1 MLKKLTTKKRISKFC
16 FFSIL
21 IIAVILLATGGPK
34 TWLALQELRGT
45 YLLLALG
52 IFVAMTFFDIMRLQV
67 LTGALGTH
75 IPFLYGLK
83 TILAYYFLSAI
94 TPAVTGGEPLMVYML
109 KEKGVGVGK
118 GTCIVVIRGLLLISF
133 IAIGGPIIIYFNRD
147 LLHNTGLQIMFGGV
161 ALLLAA
167 LIAFLAYALYKPEN
181 GERLIGKILHLLER
195 FSCLKKHIPHLIE
208 RIDSW
213 IDELSFS
220 LKFFVR
226 ERKLRLF
233 IATIWTVM
241 FMICNY
247 SLAYILLK
255 GLNYDISLWTV
266 FMVQVILYFFLYFSP
281 TPGGSGVAE
290 GGFYLLFAPL
300 VPQHLLGLLIIL
312 WRFFAVYLG
321 VFMGAFVIM
330 KTLGVDRVEAIAED
344 KIHPILKL
352 ENGDQTQMN

>member
-1 MLKKLTTKKRISKFC
+1 MLKKLTTKKRIVLFC

-21 IIAVILLATGGPK
+21 IIAIILLATGGPK
-34 TWLALQELRGT
+34 TWLALQELHGA
-45 YLLLALG
+45 YLLLAFGL
-52 IFVAMTFFDIMRLQV
+52 FVAMTFFDILRLQV

-109 KEKGVGVGK
+109 REKGVGVGK

-133 IAIGGPIIIYFNRD
+133 IAIGGPIIIYFNTE

-167 LIAFLAYALYKPEN
+167 LIVFLAYALYKPEK
-181 GERLIGKILHLLER
+181 GERFIEKILHLFER
-195 FSCLKKHIPHLIE
+195 VPCFKKHIPPLIKK
-208 RIDSW
+208 IDGW

-226 ERKLRLF
+226 ERKLRLLL
-233 IATIWTVM
+233 ATVWTVM

-247 SLAYILLK
+247 SLAYVLLK
-255 GLNYDISLWTV
+255 GLNYDISIWTV
-266 FMVQVILYFFLYFSP
+266 FMVQIVLYFFLYFSP

-300 VPQHLLGLLIIL
+300 VPHHLLGLLIIL
-312 WRFFAVYLG
+312 WRFFTVYLG
-321 VFMGAFVIM
+321 VFMGAFVII
-330 KTLGVDRVEAIAED
+330 KTLGIDHMETFAEE
-344 KIHPILKL
+344 KIHPVLML
-352 ENGDQTQMN
+352 ENGE

>member
-1 MLKKLTTKKRISKFC
+1 MKLTTKKRMAIFC

-21 IIAVILLATGGPK
+21 IIAIILLATGGPK
-34 TWLALQELRGT
+34 TWLALQELQGT

-52 IFVAMTFFDIMRLQV
+52 IFAAMTFFDIMRLQV

-75 IPFLYGLK
+75 LPFLYGLK

-109 KEKGVGVGK
+109 KKKGVGVGK

-133 IAIGGPIIIYFNRD
+133 IAIGGPIIIYSHSE
-147 LLHNTGLQIMFGGV
+147 LLHNTSLQIMFGGI

-167 LIAFLAYALYKPEN
+167 LIIFLAYTLYKPEK
-181 GERLIGKILHLLER
+181 GERLIEKILHLLER
-195 FSCLKKHIPHLIE
+195 FSCLRKHIPHLIE
-208 RIDSW
+208 RIDGW

-220 LKFFVR
+220 LKFFIR

-233 IATIWTVM
+233 VATLWTIM

-247 SLAYILLK
+247 SLAYVLLK
-255 GLNYDISLWTV
+255 GLNFDISIWTV
-266 FMVQVILYFFLYFSP
+266 FMIQIVLYFFLYFSP

-300 VPQHLLGLLIIL
+300 VPHHLLGLLIIL
-312 WRFFAVYLG
+312 WRFFTVYLG

-330 KTLGVDRVEAIAED
+330 KTLGIDRMETFAED
-344 KIHPILKL
+344 QIHPVFEL
-352 ENGDQTQMN
+352 EKGG

>member
-1 MLKKLTTKKRISKFC
+1 MLKKLTTKKRLGLFC

-34 TWLALQELRGT
+34 TWLALQELQGT

-52 IFVAMTFFDIMRLQV
+52 IFAAMIFFDILRLQV

-75 IPFLYGLK
+75 IPFIYSLK

-109 KEKGVGVGK
+109 RKKGVGIGK
-118 GTCIVVIRGLLLISF
+118 GTSIVVIRGLLLISF
-133 IAIGGPIIIYFNRD
+133 IAIGGPIIIYFNSE
-147 LLHNTGLQIMFGGV
+147 LLHNAGLQIMFGGV
-161 ALLLAA
+161 ALLLAV
-167 LIAFLAYALYKPEN
+167 LIIFLAYTLYKPQK
-181 GERLIGKILHLLER
+181 GERLIEKMLHLLER
-195 FSCLKKHIPHLIE
+195 FPCLKKHIPSLIE
-208 RIDSW
+208 KIDGW
-213 IDELSFS
+213 IDELRFS
-220 LKFFVR
+220 LKFFIR
-226 ERKLRLF
+226 ERKFRLF
-233 IATIWTVM
+233 LATIWTLM

-247 SLAYILLK
+247 SLAYVLLK
-255 GLNYDISLWTV
+255 GLNYGISIWTV
-266 FMVQVILYFFLYFSP
+266 FMVQIVLYFFLYFSP

-300 VPQHLLGLLIIL
+300 VPHHLLGLLIIL

-330 KTLGVDRVEAIAED
+330 KTFGVDRMETFAEE
-344 KIHPILKL
+344 KIQPVHEL
-352 ENGDQTQMN
+352 EDGE